1 MSMNK
6 ARTGLATLFLIVV
19 LALAFPLSAFA
30 GELEAR
36 ISNDSI
42 ITNGA
47 ELLGVSDL
55 LPGDS
60 YQTTLSIVNDSERD
74 QKVSFFLDYSNLPEV
89 KEFAKI
95 ATLDIAHEGQVVFS
109 GHLCEVAS
117 DVQGIHV
124 LNLKPGERDELSFL
138 IELPFEADEVHMN
151 QFATFDWSI
160 HSEAQNATGSSDNP
174 ENPTPSATTP
184 GSSHNNYGPGG
195 FFVKT
200 GEDLSLLVL
209 IAGACFVLSF
219 AMIAF
224 AGRKSRNEE
233 ESEDE

>member
-1 MSMNK
+1 MSMSK
-6 ARTGLATLFLIVV
+6 VRTGLATLFLIAV
-19 LALAFPLSAFA
+19 LAIAFPLSAYA

-36 ISNDSI
+36 IGNDSI
-42 ITNGA
+42 TTNGA

-60 YQTTLSIVNDSERD
+60 YQTTLSIVNDSDRS

-95 ATLDIAHEGQVVFS
+95 AKLDIAHEGQVVFS

-124 LNLKPGERDELSFL
+124 LNLKPGESDELSFQ

-160 HSEAQNATGSSDNP
+160 HSEAQASASPTDQGGATSGGSGY
-174 ENPTPSATTP
+174 A
-184 GSSHNNYGPGG
+184 GSG
-195 FFVKT
+195 FFAKT
-200 GEDLSLLVL
+200 GVDLTFFVAVAAGLCVFAAVIS
-209 IAGACFVLSF
+209 IAA
-219 AMIAF
+219 
-224 AGRKSRNEE
+224 RKRARTDKDSN
-233 ESEDE
+233 DENN

>member
-42 ITNGA
+42 TTNGA

-117 DVQGIHV
+117 DMQGIHV
-124 LNLKPGERDELSFL
+124 LNLKPGESDELSFQ
-138 IELPFEADEVHMN
+138 IVLPFEADEMHMD

-160 HSEAQNATGSSDNP
+160 HSEAQTSASPTEIGGATSGGQGYASS
-174 ENPTPSATTP
+174 
-184 GSSHNNYGPGG
+184 G
-195 FFVKT
+195 FFAKT
-200 GEDLSLLVL
+200 GVDFTFFVAVAVGLCVFAAVIS
-209 IAGACFVLSF
+209 IAA
-219 AMIAF
+219 
-224 AGRKSRNEE
+224 RKRARTDKDSN
-233 ESEDE
+233 DENN

>member
-1 MSMNK
+1 MSMSK

-42 ITNGA
+42 TTNGA

-60 YQTTLSIVNDSERD
+60 YQTTLNIVNDSERD

-109 GHLCEVAS
+109 GHLSEVAS
-117 DVQGIHV
+117 DMQGIHV
-124 LNLKPGERDELSFL
+124 LNLKPGESDELSFQ
-138 IELPFEADEVHMN
+138 IILPFEADEMHMD

-160 HSEAQNATGSSDNP
+160 HSEAQTSASPTEIGGATSGGSGYAAS
-174 ENPTPSATTP
+174 
-184 GSSHNNYGPGG
+184 G
-195 FFVKT
+195 FFAKT
-200 GEDLSLLVL
+200 GVDLTFFVAVAVGLCVFAAVIS
-209 IAGACFVLSF
+209 IAA
-219 AMIAF
+219 
-224 AGRKSRNEE
+224 RKRARTDKDSN
-233 ESEDE
+233 DENN

>member
-1 MSMNK
+1 MSK
-6 ARTGLATLFLIVV
+6 VRTGLAALFMIVALTISLP
-19 LALAFPLSAFA
+19 LAAFA

-42 ITNGA
+42 TTNGA

-109 GHLCEVAS
+109 GHLSEVAS
-117 DVQGIHV
+117 DMQGIHV
-124 LNLKPGERDELSFL
+124 LNLKPGESDELSFW
-138 IELPFEADEVHMN
+138 IELPFEADEIHMD

-160 HSEAQNATGSSDNP
+160 HAEAQNATGSSNNP
-174 ENPTPSATTP
+174 ENPTPSVTTP
-184 GSSHNNYGPGG
+184 GSNHSIFGPGG
-195 FFVKT
+195 FFAKT
-200 GEDLSLLVL
+200 GEDLSLLVI

-219 AMIAF
+219 ALIAF

>member
-1 MSMNK
+1 MSMSK
-6 ARTGLATLFLIVV
+6 ARTGLVTLFLIVV

-36 ISNDSI
+36 IGNDSI
-42 ITNGA
+42 TTNGA

-95 ATLDIAHEGQVVFS
+95 ATLDIAHEGQIVFS
-109 GHLCEVAS
+109 GHLSEVAS
-117 DVQGIHV
+117 DMQGIHV
-124 LNLKPGERDELSFL
+124 LNLKPGESDELSFQ
-138 IELPFEADEVHMN
+138 IVLPFEADEMHMD

-160 HSEAQNATGSSDNP
+160 HSEAQTSASPTEIGGATSGGSGYAAS
-174 ENPTPSATTP
+174 
-184 GSSHNNYGPGG
+184 G
-195 FFVKT
+195 FFAKT
-200 GEDLSLLVL
+200 GVDL
-209 IAGACFVLSF
+209 AFFVAVAVGLCALAAAISIT
-219 AMIAF
+219 A
-224 AGRKSRNEE
+224 RKRARTDKDSN
-233 ESEDE
+233 DENN